1 MMRHLLIAL
10 AAAAVVGTSII
21 PDDAFARRGGAAG
34 VRGPRGGGVAV
45 GARGGAVAVGPRGN
59 VAARGAGYRGGYGY
73 RGHPVARGAAWGAA
87 GAAAVGA
94 GAYYG
99 NSYYGNTTYGSG
111 YNSNCY
117 RDSYGQVICPNQYQS
132 PYSGY

>member
-1 MMRHLLIAL
+1 MRHLLIAL

-45 GARGGAVAVGPRGN
+45 GPRGGAVAVGPRGN
-59 VAARGAGYRGGYGY
+59 VAASRGYSGYGY

-87 GAAAVGA
+87 AAGAAAVGA
-94 GAYYG
+94 GYYYG
-99 NSYYGNTTYGSG
+99 NG
-111 YNSNCY
+111 YNNSCY

-132 PYSGY
+132 PY